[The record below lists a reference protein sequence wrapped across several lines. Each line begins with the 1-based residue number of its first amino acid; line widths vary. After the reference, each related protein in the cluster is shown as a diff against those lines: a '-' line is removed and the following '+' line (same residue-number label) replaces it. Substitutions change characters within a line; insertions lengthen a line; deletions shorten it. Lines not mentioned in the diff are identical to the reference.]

1 MIFKKKKEQF
11 FLTLDEGSKAPDA
24 APQVVVAPTP
34 KPEETPP
41 APKATSKAKAP
52 KAPAPKTPA
61 SDPSEIIA
69 AAVKAAPA
77 PVVTA
82 APAPSVVPY
91 EFFPGRRRPG
101 PSLQGFMEMAR
112 NMGRS

>member
-11 FLTLDEGSKAPDA
+11 FLTLDEGSQAPDA
-24 APQVVVAPTP
+24 APQVVEAPKTTP
-34 KPEETPP
+34 EAPP
-41 APKATSKAKAP
+41 APKASKAKAP
-52 KAPAPKTPA
+52 KAKASTATTPAP
-61 SDPSEIIA
+61 DPSEIIA

-77 PVVTA
+77 PVVKA